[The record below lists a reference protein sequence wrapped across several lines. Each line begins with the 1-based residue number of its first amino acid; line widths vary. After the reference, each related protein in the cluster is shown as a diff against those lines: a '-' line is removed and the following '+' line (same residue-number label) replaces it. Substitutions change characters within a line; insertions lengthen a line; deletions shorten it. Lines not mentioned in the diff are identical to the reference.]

1 MRAHVPQQ
9 PLLLLPALPDGDTL
23 LHTQLAK
30 AKQDLEKRLALELG
44 FISEHARWLSERINV
59 RTHICTNHSHSRQQ
73 NQVLWS
79 QDEERRLG

>member
-9 PLLLLPALPDGDTL
+9 PLLLLPTLPDRDAL
-23 LHTQLAK
+23 LHTQLAQ

-44 FISEHARWLSERINV
+44 FISEHARRLLERANV
-59 RTHICTNHSHSRQQ
+59 RTHICTNHSDSRQQ

-79 QDEERRLG
+79 QDEEQRLG